1 MRNRCEVKLAE
12 AHRLC
17 YIDGASATMKT
28 RVLAFRKSIWSALR
42 LRCPRCGVAP
52 LFRGFFLMYPE
63 CLSCNLRFE
72 REQGYFVGAIYINY
86 AATAIITIA
95 GYVWLDYFVNLSLA
109 KQLIVWI
116 AFGVCFPL
124 FFFRY
129 ARSLWLSIDHMVDPQ
144 NGPGDHA

>member
-1 MRNRCEVKLAE
+1 MRTGIR
-12 AHRLC
+12 
-17 YIDGASATMKT
+17 G
-28 RVLAFRKSIWSALR
+28 FRKRLWSAVR

-52 LFRGFFLMYPE
+52 LFRGFFSMYPE

-95 GYVWLDYFVNLSLA
+95 GYVWLDYFVDLSLA

-116 AFGVCFPL
+116 TFGVCFPL

-129 ARSLWLSIDHMVDPQ
+129 ARSLWLSIDYIVDPE
-144 NGPGDHA
+144 NGPWDRT